1 MGQRCEMSAPDPPH
15 GLLPGIGRQYT
26 EMDSRK
32 EFFSLAYDA
41 MPVGVALGSTT
52 GEVVYANPAFLAMTE
67 CTAEE
72 LPEMGL
78 PMVCAMFGIT
88 TTPELL
94 EKAPQAK
101 NAWHGTERHIFRE
114 DGSRAWFRV
123 HLATMAAPGGGTLI
137 QLMVEDVT
145 RYRELMDFFHHRH
158 RRYAAVFE
166 KRLDPIC
173 HFLPDWSI
181 LFANTAYC
189 RYFGRKRRDIVGES
203 FLLLLS
209 LEDRQRFIDGVCSL
223 SPENPVIEVE
233 HQLIWVET
241 RALWLRWTIH
251 ASFYKTG
258 HLKECQA
265 VGVDISDH
273 KLAEE
278 RFMHADR
285 LISLGTL
292 VSGVAHEINN
302 PNNFIMLNAPLARD
316 LWNKVARLL
325 EEQAGQG
332 LRVDGVALADILA
345 DVPQLLDGIVEGGT
359 RIRDIVKELKEYA
372 RYDDRRGFD
381 PVSINEVV
389 QSALALMSKTIR
401 SHTNRLSVCCA
412 DHLPLV
418 KGHPQRLE
426 QVVVNLVHN
435 ACLALGDVEQAL
447 AIETFYHEPTLSVRI
462 AVRDQGVGI
471 SPEDLPSVTE
481 PFYSTRRGE
490 GGTGLGLSISQKI
503 VKEHGGRLLIESS
516 PGAGTSAVVILPVAL

>member
-1 MGQRCEMSAPDPPH
+1 MHSQQE
-15 GLLPGIGRQYT
+15 I
-26 EMDSRK
+26 
-32 EFFSLAYDA
+32 FILAYDA
-41 MPVGVALGSTT
+41 MPVGVVLGCTT
-52 GEVVYANPAFLAMTE
+52 GEVTYANPAFLAMTE
-67 CTAEE
+67 CTTEE
-72 LPEMGL
+72 LAEMGL
-78 PMVCAMFGIT
+78 SMVCALFGIT
-88 TTPELL
+88 TTLELL
-94 EKAPQAK
+94 EKVPHTT

-123 HLATMAAPGGGTLI
+123 HVSTLSPPDGKKRI

-209 LEDRQRFIDGVCSL
+209 LEDRQRFIDAVCSL

-233 HQLIWVET
+233 HQLIWVES

-302 PNNFIMLNAPLARD
+302 PNNFIMLNAPLVRD
-316 LWNKVARLL
+316 LWNRVVPLL
-325 EEQAGQG
+325 EAQAEQGQRIG
-332 LRVDGVALADILA
+332 AMPLADILA

-359 RIRDIVKELKEYA
+359 RIRDIVKELKKL
-372 RYDDRRGFD
+372 G
-381 PVSINEVV
+381 VT
-389 QSALALMSKTIR
+389 LAK
-401 SHTNRLSVCCA
+401 
-412 DHLPLV
+412 
-418 KGHPQRLE
+418 
-426 QVVVNLVHN
+426 N
-435 ACLALGDVEQAL
+435 A
-447 AIETFYHEPTLSVRI
+447 
-462 AVRDQGVGI
+462 
-471 SPEDLPSVTE
+471 
-481 PFYSTRRGE
+481 
-490 GGTGLGLSISQKI
+490 
-503 VKEHGGRLLIESS
+503 
-516 PGAGTSAVVILPVAL
+516 

>member
-1 MGQRCEMSAPDPPH
+1 MPAMDFRGPSCDDSDTMSIQPE
-15 GLLPGIGRQYT
+15 L
-26 EMDSRK
+26 
-32 EFFSLAYDA
+32 FSLAYGA
-41 MPVGVALGSTT
+41 MPVGVALGAPT
-52 GEVVYANPAFLAMTE
+52 GELVYANPAFLAMTE

-72 LPEMGL
+72 LPEMGFA
-78 PMVCAMFGIT
+78 MVCALFGIT
-88 TTPELL
+88 TTLELL
-94 EKAPQAK
+94 EKAPKAT

-123 HLATMAAPGGGTLI
+123 HVSSLKSADDDALI

-181 LFANTAYC
+181 LFANAAYC
-189 RYFGRKRRDIVGES
+189 RTFGRKRRDIVGES

-209 LEDRQRFIDGVCSL
+209 LEDRQRFIDAVGSL
-223 SPENPVIEVE
+223 SPRNPVAEVE

-258 HLKECQA
+258 HLKDCQA

-316 LWNKVARLL
+316 LWNRVAPLL
-325 EEQAGQG
+325 EDKATQG
-332 LRVDGVALADILA
+332 ELIDGVALADILA

-372 RYDDRRGFD
+372 RFDDRRGFD
-381 PVSINEVV
+381 PVCVNEVV
-389 QSALALMSKTIR
+389 RSTVALLSKTVR
-401 SHTNRLSVCCA
+401 SHTNRLSVRLA
-412 DHLPLV
+412 QRLPRV
-418 KGHPQRLE
+418 QGHPQRLE
-426 QVVVNLVHN
+426 QVLVNLIHN
-435 ACLALGDVEQAL
+435 ACLALTDVDKG
-447 AIETFYHEPTLSVRI
+447 IDVETFYHEPTLSVRI
-462 AVRDQGVGI
+462 TVRDQGAGI
-471 SPEDLPSVTE
+471 SEEDLPLVTE
-481 PFYSTRRGE
+481 PFFSTRRGE

-503 VKEHGGRLLIESS
+503 VKEHGGRLVIESA
-516 PGAGTSAVVILPVAL
+516 PGVGTTAVVILPVAL